1 MRYLHSVF
9 GFSFIF
15 SSLARKDIRDPR
27 IAGTFIKSGIL
38 FIIKNCNSW
47 MKQPVVTGSFPTDLK
62 AELTKEL
69 AAGQN
74 KLGCNL
80 LFLVATI
87 AGVMHCMII
96 DLLFLFSAWIPLV
109 KNSTNALVPEYLVN
123 NVGTYEHPEY
133 FQRFQ

>member
-1 MRYLHSVF
+1 MVSYTQLFVSTTLDSSVHLHD
-9 GFSFIF
+9 
-15 SSLARKDIRDPR
+15 RMDIRDPR

-109 KNSTNALVPEYLVN
+109 KNSTNALVPEYFHEVPIDVEWRDLSM
-123 NVGTYEHPEY
+123 
-133 FQRFQ
+133 